1 MTQQHPLIKLVNS
14 TSLVSQILVGLVFGI
29 LLAMFMPEWAKAA
42 GLLGSLFVGALKAV
56 APLLVFVLVMSAII
70 GHKQGQKTN
79 MKPILLLYVL
89 GTFLAAVV
97 AVMASFL
104 FPSNLHLVASTAE
117 ITPPGG
123 ITEVLQTLLFNVV
136 TNPVKALLDANY
148 IGILAWAIGLGIA
161 MRHANESTKALI
173 SDVSHGVSAIVKAVI
188 RCAPLGILG
197 LVASPWPRQVSMRC
211 LAMPNCWWC

>member
-79 MKPILLLYVL
+79 MKPILLLYLLALPFHLL
-89 GTFLAAVV
+89 GW
-97 AVMASFL
+97 
-104 FPSNLHLVASTAE
+104 LVFVR
-117 ITPPGG
+117 G
-123 ITEVLQTLLFNVV
+123 IQAF
-136 TNPVKALLDANY
+136 
-148 IGILAWAIGLGIA
+148 G
-161 MRHANESTKALI
+161 
-173 SDVSHGVSAIVKAVI
+173 
-188 RCAPLGILG
+188 
-197 LVASPWPRQVSMRC
+197 RQKG
-211 LAMPNCWWC
+211 